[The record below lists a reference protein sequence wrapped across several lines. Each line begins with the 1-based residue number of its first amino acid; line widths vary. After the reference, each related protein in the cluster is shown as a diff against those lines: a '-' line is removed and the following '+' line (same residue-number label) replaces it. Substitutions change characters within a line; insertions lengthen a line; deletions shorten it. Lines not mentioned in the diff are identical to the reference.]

1 MKSIPLELEPYALR
15 EYLSDNNS
23 KNVFNK
29 EELKSVFDLCISCKA
44 CKTECP
50 SSVDVAALKAEFEYQ
65 YNKSN
70 TPGLRTKVFAFNDE
84 ITSIIHPFSSLY
96 NFYNQWLVYIKI
108 I

>member
-1 MKSIPLELEPYALR
+1 MKSIPLGARANALR

-50 SSVDVAALKAEFEYQ
+50 SSVDVAALKAESLNTVH
-65 YNKSN
+65 NKSN

-96 NFYNQWLVYIKI
+96 NFL
-108 I
+108 